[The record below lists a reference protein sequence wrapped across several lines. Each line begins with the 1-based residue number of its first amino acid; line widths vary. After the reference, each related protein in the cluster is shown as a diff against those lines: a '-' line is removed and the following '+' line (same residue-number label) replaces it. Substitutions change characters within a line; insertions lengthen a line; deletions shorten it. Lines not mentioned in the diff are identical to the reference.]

1 MGGYVLF
8 LSFVLV
14 LLFFSCKPY
23 CSSAEGSLNGA
34 ELVKEVCG
42 STSDFGFCFQVLSS
56 DANAGARHALAKE
69 LVNAA
74 LRLAQGKASGSREII
89 VHQLNNASITAAEQQ
104 VLQRCEGN
112 SSEVISAL
120 SLANSDFNADSIVDM
135 VVQMQNAA
143 AATEDCRVAI
153 EEGTGFFTALE
164 DMIGEV
170 IKLCEIGVVSSKYFS
185 ALDFL

>member
-23 CSSAEGSLNGA
+23 HCSSAEGSLNGA

-56 DANAGARHALAKE
+56 DANAGARDALAKE

-104 VLQRCEGN
+104 VLQRCQGN

-153 EEGTGFFTALE
+153 QGTGFFTALE